1 MAKIHVIRH
10 PVVQHKLT
18 LMREKGTSVTEF
30 RALASEVAMLMAY
43 EVTRDFPLTRKTITT
58 PMGKMSAPVLKGQ
71 KMVLVPILRA
81 GMGLP
86 CLLCQAVELLPS
98 KALAAS

>member
-1 MAKIHVIRH
+1 MLHVVRH

-43 EVTRDFPLTRKTITT
+43 EVTRDFPLTKKTITT
-58 PMGKMSAPVLKGQ
+58 PMGKMRAPVLKGQ

-81 GMGLP
+81 GMGLLDGMLEMFP
-86 CLLCQAVELLPS
+86 
-98 KALAAS
+98 